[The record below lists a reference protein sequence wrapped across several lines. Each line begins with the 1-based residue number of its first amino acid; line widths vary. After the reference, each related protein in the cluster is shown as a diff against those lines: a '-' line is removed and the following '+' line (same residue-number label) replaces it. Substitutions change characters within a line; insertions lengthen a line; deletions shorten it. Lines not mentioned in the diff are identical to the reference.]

1 MELIN
6 SPFFFFFALCLIA
19 LFIFIKSKFSKKCHA
34 CKRGRMRIVE
44 KHPLEVV
51 THNPEYDIPTQGFR
65 GQTTSVKV
73 RMKVIYQ
80 CDQCGARSE
89 TIEQR

>member
-1 MELIN
+1 
-6 SPFFFFFALCLIA
+6 
-19 LFIFIKSKFSKKCHA
+19 
-34 CKRGRMRIVE
+34 MRIVE